1 MRSSV
6 FVESVKSIDPI
17 VSVESIGFAESA
29 SRQILLNS
37 INGFDLKDS
46 INFADAIYS
55 IHSFYRR
62 LRLYRFSGPTLNSL
76 DFIDSIPF
84 HGP

>member
-17 VSVESIGFAESA
+17 FSVESIGFAESA

-37 INGFDLKDS
+37 INDFDLRDS
-46 INFADAIYS
+46 LNFADAIYS

-62 LRLYRFSGPTLNSL
+62 LRLYRFSGSPLNSL